1 MVVVNRIKTKCYHF
15 ITVSTP
21 ADHPEMASVWCPPS
35 GAISQWKMD
44 QQLGQIILCPFRAIL
59 EHILSKAPGADR
71 QQLLSTLKIAA
82 PHLHCLRKHYLLLF
96 LPLLH

>member
-1 MVVVNRIKTKCYHF
+1 MLPFHYCFH
-15 ITVSTP
+15 P
-21 ADHPEMASVWCPPS
+21 ADHPEMLLF
-35 GAISQWKMD
+35 GAHLAEQFPNGNGSAT
-44 QQLGQIILCPFRAIL
+44 GQIILCPFRAIL

-96 LPLLH
+96 LLLLH